1 MKFNV
6 YAFKVLAIQWIE
18 KDPYVTYFKPYT
30 LNPSLTYRY
39 SDANF
44 LPSVFI
50 ILSNVWIQMY

>member
-30 LNPSLTYRY
+30 LNPSLTYNILMV
-39 SDANF
+39 SF
-44 LPSVFI
+44 LQTLNLKLFNY
-50 ILSNVWIQMY
+50 LHL